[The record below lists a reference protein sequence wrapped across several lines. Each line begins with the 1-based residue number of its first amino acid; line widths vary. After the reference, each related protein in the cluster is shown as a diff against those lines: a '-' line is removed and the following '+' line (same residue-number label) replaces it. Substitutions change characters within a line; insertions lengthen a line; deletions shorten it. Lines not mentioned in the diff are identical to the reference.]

1 MSLWVIHLA
10 TDKLSEAAVQER
22 RKKEEKNQIH
32 YVKFNLMRKYQN
44 MSTAPKTGG
53 WGRGWGI
60 C

>member
-1 MSLWVIHLA
+1 MIHLA